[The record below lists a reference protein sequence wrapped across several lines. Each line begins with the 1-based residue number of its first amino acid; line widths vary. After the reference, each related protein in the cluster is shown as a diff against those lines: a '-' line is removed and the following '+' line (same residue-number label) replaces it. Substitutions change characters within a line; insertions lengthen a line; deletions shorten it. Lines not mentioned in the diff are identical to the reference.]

1 MKSKSAEKIKLTSYD
16 DLFGSSEVTAEEKI
30 VSVPIRLFHTFKDHP
45 FRVLDDE
52 KMQETVESVKRYGI
66 LMPGIVR
73 PYGDGEYEM
82 VAGHRRWRACE
93 LAGMEEMPVIIRE
106 MDDDTATVIMV
117 DTNIQ
122 REDILPSE
130 KAHAYK
136 MKYEA
141 MKHQGSKGEKHTA
154 DLVGEAAGE
163 SGRTVQRYI
172 RLSFLISRLL
182 DYVDNKRLS
191 MKAGEKLSFLTV
203 EEQEWVLE
211 AIDNAVLTVT
221 DKQAEL
227 FKNHSREKT
236 LNQGIIYSVLLQKKE
251 AETKVTLSAK
261 KVRSYFPPAYT
272 KEQVEEVIYTLL
284 EQRRKGR
291 RNRKMQEI
299 QFDYFHG
306 MEAEQYTFYRIPKIL
321 FTAECFKTISCEAKV
336 LYGLLLDRMSLS
348 IKNRW
353 FDEEDRVYII
363 FTVEEIAE
371 LMNCGTQKA
380 VRLLKELDSEKGI
393 GLVEKRRLGLGKP
406 NVIYVKNFMVKQ
418 PEKEEKEPEK
428 PVNTQNCENHNSR
441 VVKTTIQ
448 ECPKS
453 QFKNDENHNS
463 GMMKTTIQECAE
475 SQFKNDENHNSGIV
489 KITTPECPKSQSNNT
504 DINNTDFSENEYSDT
519 ESSETDFNETDNI
532 LSNLSHLSVRKT
544 AGMIDM
550 VEEMEAYRK
559 IIRENISYECFED
572 SRYRQQ
578 EEVDELVELM
588 VEVMVMP
595 DNSTVRI
602 GGVDK
607 PVVIV
612 KNRFMKVEHGHIEYV
627 VGCLEK
633 NTSKVGNIR
642 AYLLTTLYNST
653 MTIENYYRAEVNHD
667 MYGGG

>member
-1 MKSKSAEKIKLTSYD
+1 
-16 DLFGSSEVTAEEKI
+16 
-30 VSVPIRLFHTFKDHP
+30 
-45 FRVLDDE
+45 
-52 KMQETVESVKRYGI
+52 MQK
-66 LMPGIVR
+66 
-73 PYGDGEYEM
+73 
-82 VAGHRRWRACE
+82 
-93 LAGMEEMPVIIRE
+93 
-106 MDDDTATVIMV
+106 
-117 DTNIQ
+117 
-122 REDILPSE
+122 
-130 KAHAYK
+130 
-136 MKYEA
+136 
-141 MKHQGSKGEKHTA
+141 
-154 DLVGEAAGE
+154 
-163 SGRTVQRYI
+163 
-172 RLSFLISRLL
+172 
-182 DYVDNKRLS
+182 
-191 MKAGEKLSFLTV
+191 
-203 EEQEWVLE
+203 
-211 AIDNAVLTVT
+211 
-221 DKQAEL
+221 
-227 FKNHSREKT
+227 
-236 LNQGIIYSVLLQKKE
+236 
-251 AETKVTLSAK
+251 
-261 KVRSYFPPAYT
+261 
-272 KEQVEEVIYTLL
+272 
-284 EQRRKGR
+284 
-291 RNRKMQEI
+291 I
-299 QFDYFHG
+299 QFDYFTG
-306 MEAEQYTFYRIPKIL
+306 MEAEQYSFYRVPKVL
-321 FTAECFKTISCEAKV
+321 FTESCFKTLSCEAKV
-336 LYGLLLDRMSLS
+336 LYGLMLDRMSLS

-353 FDEEDRVYII
+353 LDSEDRVYII

-380 VRLLKELDSEKGI
+380 VKLVKELDSNNGI
-393 GLVEKRRLGLGKP
+393 GLIEKKRLGLGKP
-406 NVIYVKNFMVKQ
+406 NVIYVKNFMIREVPDQKPMDSCADLQ
-418 PEKEEKEPEK
+418 SEQKNHRKCADLQSEQGNHEECANLQSEAENREK
-428 PVNTQNCENHNSR
+428 TGTFLNCENHHSG
-441 VVKTTIQ
+441 VVKSTIQ
-448 ECPKS
+448 DCVES
-453 QFKNDENHNS
+453 QLQNDENHNS

-489 KITTPECPKSQSNNT
+489 KITTLECPKSQSNNT
-504 DINNTDFSENEYSDT
+504 DINNTDFSENEYNDT

-532 LSNLSHLSVRKT
+532 LSNPSHLSVRKT

>member
-1 MKSKSAEKIKLTSYD
+1 
-16 DLFGSSEVTAEEKI
+16 
-30 VSVPIRLFHTFKDHP
+30 
-45 FRVLDDE
+45 
-52 KMQETVESVKRYGI
+52 
-66 LMPGIVR
+66 
-73 PYGDGEYEM
+73 
-82 VAGHRRWRACE
+82 
-93 LAGMEEMPVIIRE
+93 
-106 MDDDTATVIMV
+106 
-117 DTNIQ
+117 
-122 REDILPSE
+122 
-130 KAHAYK
+130 
-136 MKYEA
+136 
-141 MKHQGSKGEKHTA
+141 
-154 DLVGEAAGE
+154 
-163 SGRTVQRYI
+163 
-172 RLSFLISRLL
+172 
-182 DYVDNKRLS
+182 
-191 MKAGEKLSFLTV
+191 
-203 EEQEWVLE
+203 
-211 AIDNAVLTVT
+211 
-221 DKQAEL
+221 
-227 FKNHSREKT
+227 
-236 LNQGIIYSVLLQKKE
+236 
-251 AETKVTLSAK
+251 
-261 KVRSYFPPAYT
+261 
-272 KEQVEEVIYTLL
+272 
-284 EQRRKGR
+284 
-291 RNRKMQEI
+291 MQEI

-475 SQFKNDENHNSGIV
+475 SQFKNDENHNSGNV
-489 KITTPECPKSQSNNT
+489 KITIQESAKSQFKNSENHHSRIVKSDIPEYPKSQSNNT
-504 DINNTDFSENEYSDT
+504 DINNTDFSENEYSDI